1 MNPLCSDDKNL
12 EDRSTAM
19 QYGLCL
25 PVKYTSFWQRLSMAL
40 DFGLFLKINLLP
52 LIEVPISD
60 VGAIQYQCIHNMD
73 SIDSALSFALRNTW
87 RKSVT

>member
-1 MNPLCSDDKNL
+1 MIKTWRIVQLQCNMVYVCQSSTLVFGKDFLWPWIL
-12 EDRSTAM
+12 EFS
-19 QYGLCL
+19 
-25 PVKYTSFWQRLSMAL
+25 S
-40 DFGLFLKINLLP
+40 KINLLP